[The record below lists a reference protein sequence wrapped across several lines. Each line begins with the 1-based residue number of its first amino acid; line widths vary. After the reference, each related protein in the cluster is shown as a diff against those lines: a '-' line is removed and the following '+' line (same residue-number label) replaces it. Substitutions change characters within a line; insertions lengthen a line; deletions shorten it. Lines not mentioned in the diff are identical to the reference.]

1 MNFELIIYLKFF
13 GKRTKMEVFLSD
25 EIKQGKDFSEIKQGN
40 EETQKTKLIFLQKNL
55 RDAYKVIIL
64 HNFYF

>member
-1 MNFELIIYLKFF
+1 MIIYLKFF

-40 EETQKTKLIFLQKNL
+40 EETQKTKLIFLQKSL